1 METLDLA
8 RVDAAERRLAAISE
22 EHAGFGVEALFVDE
36 SDRSIPPGIAD
47 ALYVNRGDP
56 YVRTRL
62 YDAAEDRFLDI
73 AWGDWLEA
81 AETQRR
87 AGR

>member
-8 RVDAAERRLAAISE
+8 RVDAADRRLAAISDE
-22 EHAGFGVEALFVDE
+22 RAGFGVEALFVDE
-36 SDRSIPPGIAD
+36 SDHNVPPGIPD

-81 AETQRR
+81 AEAHRR